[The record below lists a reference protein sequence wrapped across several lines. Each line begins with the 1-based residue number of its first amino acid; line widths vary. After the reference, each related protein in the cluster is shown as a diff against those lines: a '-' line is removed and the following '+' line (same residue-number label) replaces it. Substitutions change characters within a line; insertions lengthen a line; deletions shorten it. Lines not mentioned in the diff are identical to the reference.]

1 MTDRYNGIK
10 DNQITASSSFSDQTM
25 PYYGRLHISDEG
37 AGAWIALDQDDKQ
50 WIQIDLLKRKV
61 IQSVATQGR
70 QGARQWIQDY
80 YIYYT
85 DSNEPIHWS
94 VIKDDLGQ
102 PLLFDGNIDDNTVK
116 FNNFSYPIV
125 ARYIR
130 LNPQRW
136 NNLIS
141 MRMELFGCDYRPFV
155 AYLDGTSWI
164 DLRLDLPGRA
174 TQTYIDEI
182 SFRFRTKEI
191 NGLILY
197 GDSSQGDY
205 FCVELYR

>member
-1 MTDRYNGIK
+1 MIIVSYINDINY
-10 DNQITASSSFSDQTM
+10 
-25 PYYGRLHISDEG
+25 
-37 AGAWIALDQDDKQ
+37 
-50 WIQIDLLKRKV
+50 LL
-61 IQSVATQGR
+61 G
-70 QGARQWIQDY
+70 
-80 YIYYT
+80 
-85 DSNEPIHWS
+85 
-94 VIKDDLGQ
+94 
-102 PLLFDGNIDDNTVK
+102 
-116 FNNFSYPIV
+116 
-125 ARYIR
+125 
-130 LNPQRW
+130 
-136 NNLIS
+136 
-141 MRMELFGCDYRPFV
+141 PFV